1 MVEKTAAFRQRRA
14 ADMRACRKRQGAG
27 IALFY
32 VAADE
37 TTYDMMQRYAGLSPN
52 KVDDKSA
59 VRAALGRLLRAGL
72 MALRKLEAQRW
83 R

>member
-14 ADMRACRKRQGAG
+14 ADMRACRKRQAAG

-37 TTYDMMQRYAGLSPN
+37 TIYDMMQRYAGLSPN

-72 MALRKLEAQRW
+72 NALLELEALRRH
-83 R
+83 